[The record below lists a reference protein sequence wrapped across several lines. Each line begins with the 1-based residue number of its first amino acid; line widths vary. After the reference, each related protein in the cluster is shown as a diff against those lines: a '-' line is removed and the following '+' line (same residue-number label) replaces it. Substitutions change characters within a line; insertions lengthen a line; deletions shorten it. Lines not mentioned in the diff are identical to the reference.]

1 MLVTSTVTMVYKPT
15 NTTGGAPSKTWAD
28 LWEKGRFA
36 DSTIGTVPVDVHW
49 QRDKKA
55 AKMAITDHCS
65 NNPYILLLLLFII
78 IYYYYYYY
86 IYIYIRHFINSQKFF
101 LSKSL
106 CCKQNCGVLNHGY
119 EESKIHEEIWNRF
132 IKKCGCHPCKTSWHE
147 LCYVGPPVDS

>member
-65 NNPYILLLLLFII
+65 NNPYIYILLLFII
-78 IYYYYYYY
+78 YY
-86 IYIYIRHFINSQKFF
+86 IYIYIQHFINSQKFF
-101 LSKSL
+101 IKESL
-106 CCKQNCGVLNHGY
+106 LQTKLWR
-119 EESKIHEEIWNRF
+119 S
-132 IKKCGCHPCKTSWHE
+132 
-147 LCYVGPPVDS
+147 

>member
-65 NNPYILLLLLFII
+65 NNPYIYILLLFII
-78 IYYYYYYY
+78 IYYYY
-86 IYIYIRHFINSQKFF
+86 IYTFGILSTVKSF

-106 CCKQNCGVLNHGY
+106 CCKQNCGVLNPW
-119 EESKIHEEIWNRF
+119 I
-132 IKKCGCHPCKTSWHE
+132 
-147 LCYVGPPVDS
+147 

>member
-65 NNPYILLLLLFII
+65 NNPYIYILLLLLFII
-78 IYYYYYYY
+78 YY
-86 IYIYIRHFINSQKFF
+86 IYIYIHSAFYQQSKVFYQRVFAANKIVAF
-101 LSKSL
+101 LT
-106 CCKQNCGVLNHGY
+106 HGY

-132 IKKCGCHPCKTSWHE
+132 IKKMWM
-147 LCYVGPPVDS
+147 PPL